1 MAKITNTIAE
11 KPQQPANL
19 VEYMAGDEK
28 IKLTPDMVK
37 RFLVNGGGNI
47 TNEEL
52 YMFMNLCRFQ
62 HLNPFT
68 REVYLIKYGDRNPA
82 TMVVGKDVHL
92 KRAKR
97 HPEFAGLQAGIIL
110 QATDGNCYDR
120 EGTFYNPES
129 ERLVGGWARVKIH
142 GWDVD
147 LYNSVSLREYIGRK
161 SSGEVNGQ
169 WASKPAT
176 MIRKVAI
183 VQALR
188 EAFPEDT
195 AGMYVQEELPEA
207 QAVRL
212 DEQAVVVDAEIIDT
226 PKEEPK
232 KETPK
237 TEAESVADALFEG

>member
-1 MAKITNTIAE
+1 MAKITNTITAE
-11 KPQQPANL
+11 KPQQQTNL
-19 VEYMAGDEK
+19 IEYQAGDEK
-28 IKLTPDMVK
+28 IKLSADMVK

-52 YMFMNLCRFQ
+52 FMFMNLCKYS

-110 QATDGNCYDR
+110 QGKDGGFYDR
-120 EGTFYNPES
+120 EGTFYDPET
-129 ERLVGGWARVKIH
+129 EKLAGGWARVKIN
-142 GWDVD
+142 GWQCD
-147 LYNSVSLREYIGRK
+147 LYASVSLCEYIGKK
-161 SSGEVNGQ
+161 SNGEVNGQ

-212 DEQAVVVDAEIIDT
+212 DEAAVVVDAEVVET

-232 KETPK
+232 NQEPK
-237 TEAESVADALFEG
+237 AESVADALFEG

>member
-1 MAKITNTIAE
+1 MAKITNQIAE
-11 KPQQPANL
+11 RPAQQNI
-19 VEYMAGDEK
+19 VEYQAGDEM
-28 IKLTPDMVK
+28 IKLSPEMVK
-37 RFLVNGGGNI
+37 RFLVNGGGNVS
-47 TNEEL
+47 NEEL
-52 YMFMNLCRFQ
+52 FMFMNLCRYQ

-68 REVYLIKYGDRNPA
+68 REVYLIKYGDRQAA

-97 HPEFAGLQAGIIL
+97 HPEFAGLQAGIII
-110 QATDGNCYDR
+110 QGPDGGCYDR
-120 EGTFYNPES
+120 EGTFYNPET

-147 LYNSVSLREYIGRK
+147 LYNSVNLSEYVGK
-161 SSGEVNGQ
+161 KANGEINGQ
-169 WASKPAT
+169 WSSKPAT

-195 AGMYVQEELPEA
+195 AGMYVQEEIPEA

-212 DEQAVVVDAEIIDT
+212 DETAVVIDEPKEET
-226 PKEEPK
+226 PKEEPIK
-232 KETPK
+232 VEN
-237 TEAESVADALFEG
+237 VADALFE

>member
-1 MAKITNTIAE
+1 MAKITNQIAE
-11 KPQQPANL
+11 RPTQSNL
-19 VEYMAGDEK
+19 VEYMAGDEM
-28 IKLTPDMVK
+28 IKLSLEMVK
-37 RFLVNGGGNI
+37 RFLVNGGGNVS
-47 TNEEL
+47 NEEAF
-52 YMFMNLCRFQ
+52 MFINLCRYR

-68 REVYLIKYGDRNPA
+68 REVYLIKYGDRQAA

-97 HPEFAGLQAGIIL
+97 HPEFAGLQAGIII
-110 QATDGNCYDR
+110 QGADGGCYDR
-120 EGTFYNPES
+120 EGTFYNPET

-147 LYNSVSLREYIGRK
+147 LYNSVNLSEYVGK
-161 SSGEVNGQ
+161 KANGEINGQ
-169 WASKPAT
+169 WSSKPAT

-195 AGMYVQEELPEA
+195 AGMYVQEEIPEA

-212 DEQAVVVDAEIIDT
+212 DETAVVIDEPKEET
-226 PKEEPK
+226 PKEEPTK
-232 KETPK
+232 VEN
-237 TEAESVADALFEG
+237 VADALFE

>member
-1 MAKITNTIAE
+1 MAKITNSITAE
-11 KPQQPANL
+11 KPQQQANL

-82 TMVVGKDVHL
+82 TIVVGKDVHL

-147 LYNSVSLREYIGRK
+147 LYNSVSLREYIGK
-161 SSGEVNGQ
+161 KANGEVNGQ

-212 DEQAVVVDAEIIDT
+212 DEQAVVVDAEIVET

-232 KETPK
+232 NQEPK
-237 TEAESVADALFEG
+237 AESVADALFEG

>member
-1 MAKITNTIAE
+1 MARITQNITEQKA
-11 KPQQPANL
+11 QQQTNL
-19 VEYMAGDEK
+19 IEYMAGDEQ
-28 IKLTPDMVK
+28 IKLSPEMVK

-52 YMFMNLCRFQ
+52 FMFMNLCRYQ

-68 REVYLIKYGDRNPA
+68 REVYLIKYGDRQAA

-97 HPEFAGLQAGIIL
+97 HPEFAGVQAGIIL
-110 QATDGNCYDR
+110 QSTDGNCYDR
-120 EGTFYNPES
+120 EGTFYNPET
-129 ERLVGGWARVKIH
+129 EKLVGGWAKVLVK
-142 GWDVD
+142 GWDAP
-147 LYNSVSLREYIGRK
+147 LYNSVNLSEYIGRK
-161 SSGEVNGQ
+161 ANGEVNGQ

-195 AGMYVQEELPEA
+195 AGMYVQEEIPEA
-207 QAVRL
+207 QNVRL
-212 DEQAVVVDAEIIDT
+212 DEQAVVVDAEIVET
-226 PKEEPK
+226 PQEEPK
-232 KETPK
+232 KEEPK
-237 TEAESVADALFEG
+237 AESVADALFEG